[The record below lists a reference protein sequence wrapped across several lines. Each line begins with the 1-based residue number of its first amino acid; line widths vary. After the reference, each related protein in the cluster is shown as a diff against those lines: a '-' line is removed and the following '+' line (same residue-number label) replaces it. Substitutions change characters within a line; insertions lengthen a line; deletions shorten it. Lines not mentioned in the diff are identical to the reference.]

1 MNSLVSA
8 VNRATAAFAA
18 VLFLILVLDP
28 SPARAATCPEAA
40 VAQRAAEALMAA
52 SRSGSPSA
60 FASALRSNA
69 DMNAITTFALGKN
82 RSKVSAGKRG
92 ELVSATTSY
101 ISRTFNDYR
110 LKFRAESI
118 TIKSCGSGGL
128 VQSNM
133 FFLGGKGNQPVDW
146 RIKGGKVVDVN
157 VQNVWLGQL
166 LRTNFQD
173 ILDRNNGDAN
183 ALLREL
189 KK

>member
-1 MNSLVSA
+1 MNSVVFA
-8 VNRATAAFAA
+8 ANRAIAALAA
-18 VLFLILVLDP
+18 ILLSMALLYG
-28 SPARAATCPEAA
+28 SPAGAAACPEAA

-60 FASALRSNA
+60 FASALRNNA

-82 RSKVSAGKRG
+82 RSKVPAGKRG

-118 TIKSCGSGGL
+118 TVRNCGSGGL
-128 VQSNM
+128 VQSSM

-146 RIKGGKVVDVN
+146 RIKGGRVVDVN

-173 ILDRNNGDAN
+173 ILDRNNGDVN

>member
-1 MNSLVSA
+1 MIAAVHAVTRALTTVAALVLTVA
-8 VNRATAAFAA
+8 LLYVPPATAAK
-18 VLFLILVLDP
+18 
-28 SPARAATCPEAA
+28 CPEAA

-52 SRSGSPSA
+52 SRSGSPNA
-60 FASALRSNA
+60 FASALRAHA

-82 RSKVSAGKRG
+82 RAAASGKRG

-128 VQSNM
+128 VQSSM
-133 FFLGGKGNQPVDW
+133 FFLGGKGSQPVDW
-146 RIKGGKVVDVN
+146 RIRGGKVVDVN

-166 LRTNFQD
+166 LRTNYQS
-173 ILDRNNGDAN
+173 ILDRNNGDVN

>member
-1 MNSLVSA
+1 MMFAGFAWVRTLAALVVVLGFVA
-8 VNRATAAFAA
+8 VA
-18 VLFLILVLDP
+18 
-28 SPARAATCPEAA
+28 PARAAQCPEAA
-40 VAQRAAEALMAA
+40 VATRAAEALMAA

-60 FASALRSNA
+60 FAAALRSHA
-69 DMNAITTFALGKN
+69 DMNAIATFALGKN
-82 RSKVSAGKRG
+82 RSLVPAGKRG
-92 ELVSATTSY
+92 ELVAATTSY

-118 TIKSCGSGGL
+118 TVKGCGSGGL
-128 VQSNM
+128 VESNM
-133 FFLGGKGNQPVDW
+133 YFLGGKGNQPVDW
-146 RIKGGKVVDVN
+146 RVKGGKVVDVN

-173 ILDRNNGDAN
+173 ILDRNDGSAD

>member
-1 MNSLVSA
+1 MGCARFAVFQALCALVVVFS
-8 VNRATAAFAA
+8 FAA
-18 VLFLILVLDP
+18 NA
-28 SPARAATCPEAA
+28 PARAAQCPEAA

-60 FASALRSNA
+60 FASALRSYA

-82 RSKVSAGKRG
+82 RSLVPAGKRG
-92 ELVSATTSY
+92 DLVAATTSY

-118 TIKSCGSGGL
+118 TIKGCGSGGL
-128 VQSNM
+128 VQTNM
-133 FFLGGKGNQPVDW
+133 YFLGGKGNQPVDW
-146 RIKGGKVVDVN
+146 RVKGSKVVDVN

-173 ILDRNNGDAN
+173 ILDRNDGSAN

-189 KK
+189 KQ